1 VTKNTKN
8 VEAPGSK
15 AETGKAPKPKGGLW
29 RGLYSVTFK
38 PVVDITVGSLRLLLC
53 LKEHREVRSIF
64 REFIS
69 SCKQIQFRKPA
80 DLSNGQTRQD
90 THVAHLDLDH
100 RHARQ
105 MLHRMKLHTW
115 CISIGGAGIAGL
127 LIYQKEWAT
136 VVGFLVV
143 MTSLMAVNLWRQ
155 SQLRTLQQKPFL
167 AWITRR

>member
-8 VEAPGSK
+8 VEAPGTK
-15 AETGKAPKPKGGLW
+15 TETGKAPKPKGGLW

-53 LKEHREVRSIF
+53 LREHREVRSIF

-69 SCKQIQFRKPA
+69 SCKQFNFRSTGTLFKRRHYQTTPLGMQP
-80 DLSNGQTRQD
+80 DLASR
-90 THVAHLDLDH
+90 
-100 RHARQ
+100 
-105 MLHRMKLHTW
+105 MLKRLRLHTW
-115 CISIGGAGIAGL
+115 CLCILGIGIAGL
-127 LIYQKEWAT
+127 LVYQSEWITAI
-136 VVGFLVV
+136 GFLIAI
-143 MTSLMAVNLWRQ
+143 SGLMAVNLWRQ

>member
-1 VTKNTKN
+1 MTKNTKN

-53 LKEHREVRSIF
+53 LREHREVRSIF
-64 REFIS
+64 KEFIS
-69 SCKQIQFRKPA
+69 SCKQFNFRSTGTLFKRRHYQTTPLGMQP
-80 DLSNGQTRQD
+80 DLASR
-90 THVAHLDLDH
+90 
-100 RHARQ
+100 
-105 MLHRMKLHTW
+105 MLKRLRLHTW
-115 CISIGGAGIAGL
+115 CLCLLGIGIAGL
-127 LIYQKEWAT
+127 LVYQSEWITAI
-136 VVGFLVV
+136 GFLIAI
-143 MTSLMAVNLWRQ
+143 SGLMAVNLWRQ